1 MKKNIGM
8 LIVKIII
15 EILVLSWL
23 IANFIILV
31 SKLINGQVLEL
42 VIGGVI
48 CVGLVIAYNLLDKE
62 ERE

>member
-8 LIVKIII
+8 LIVNIII
-15 EILVLSWL
+15 DIIVLSWL
-23 IANFIILV
+23 IANLIILV
-31 SKLINGQVLEL
+31 NKLINGQVLEL

-48 CVGLVIAYNLLDKE
+48 CVGLVIAHNLLDKE

>member
-15 EILVLSWL
+15 EIIVLSGL
-23 IANFIILV
+23 IANLIILV

-48 CVGLVIAYNLLDKE
+48 CVGLVIVYNLLDKE
-62 ERE
+62 ERK

>member
-15 EILVLSWL
+15 DIIVLSWL
-23 IANFIILV
+23 IANLIILV
-31 SKLINGQVLEL
+31 NKLINGQVLEL

>member
-15 EILVLSWL
+15 EIIVLSGL
-23 IANFIILV
+23 IANLIILV

-48 CVGLVIAYNLLDKE
+48 CVWLVIVYNLLDKE

>member
-15 EILVLSWL
+15 EIIVLSGL
-23 IANFIILV
+23 IANLIILV

-48 CVGLVIAYNLLDKE
+48 CVGLVIVYNLLDEE

>member
-1 MKKNIGM
+1 MKKNIVM

-15 EILVLSWL
+15 EIIVLSGL
-23 IANFIILV
+23 IANLIILV

>member
-1 MKKNIGM
+1 MKKNIVM

-31 SKLINGQVLEL
+31 NKLINGQVLEL

-48 CVGLVIAYNLLDKE
+48 CVGLVIVYNLLDKE

>member
-15 EILVLSWL
+15 DIIVLSWL
-23 IANFIILV
+23 IANLIILV

>member
-48 CVGLVIAYNLLDKE
+48 CVGLVIAYNFLDKE

>member
-15 EILVLSWL
+15 DIIVLSWL
-23 IANFIILV
+23 IANLIILV
-31 SKLINGQVLEL
+31 NMLTNGKVLEL

-48 CVGLVIAYNLLDKE
+48 CVGLVIVRNLLDKE

>member
-8 LIVKIII
+8 LIFKIII
-15 EILVLSWL
+15 EIIVLSGL
-23 IANFIILV
+23 IANLIILV

-48 CVGLVIAYNLLDKE
+48 CVGLVIVYNLLDKE

>member
-15 EILVLSWL
+15 EIIVLSGL
-23 IANFIILV
+23 IANLIILV

-48 CVGLVIAYNLLDKE
+48 CVGLVIVYNLLDKE

>member
-31 SKLINGQVLEL
+31 NKLINGQVLEL
-42 VIGGVI
+42 VIGSVI
-48 CVGLVIAYNLLDKE
+48 GVGLVIAYNLLDKE

>member
-15 EILVLSWL
+15 DIIVLSWL
-23 IANFIILV
+23 IANLIILV

-48 CVGLVIAYNLLDKE
+48 CVVLVIAYNLLDKE

>member
-1 MKKNIGM
+1 M
-8 LIVKIII
+8 LIVNIII
-15 EILVLSWL
+15 DIIVLSWL
-23 IANFIILV
+23 IANLIILV

-48 CVGLVIAYNLLDKE
+48 CVGIVIARNLLDKE

>member
-1 MKKNIGM
+1 MKKNIG
-8 LIVKIII
+8 III
-15 EILVLSWL
+15 IDIIVLSWL
-23 IANFIILV
+23 IANLIILV

>member
-15 EILVLSWL
+15 EIIVLSGL
-23 IANFIILV
+23 IANLIILV
-31 SKLINGQVLEL
+31 NKLINGQVLEL

-48 CVGLVIAYNLLDKE
+48 CVGLVIVYNLLDKE

>member
-15 EILVLSWL
+15 EIIVLSWL

-31 SKLINGQVLEL
+31 NKLINGQVLEL
-42 VIGGVI
+42 VIGSVI

>member
-15 EILVLSWL
+15 EIIVLSGL
-23 IANFIILV
+23 IANLIILV

-48 CVGLVIAYNLLDKE
+48 CVGLVIVYILLDKE

>member
-15 EILVLSWL
+15 EIIVLSGL
-23 IANFIILV
+23 IANLIILV

>member
-15 EILVLSWL
+15 EILVLSGL
-23 IANFIILV
+23 IANLIILV
-31 SKLINGQVLEL
+31 NKLINGQVLEL

-48 CVGLVIAYNLLDKE
+48 CVVLVIAYNLLDKE

>member
-15 EILVLSWL
+15 EIIVLSWL
-23 IANFIILV
+23 IANLIILV
-31 SKLINGQVLEL
+31 SKLINGKILDL

>member
-8 LIVKIII
+8 LIVNIII
-15 EILVLSWL
+15 DIIVLSWL
-23 IANFIILV
+23 IANLIILV
-31 SKLINGQVLEL
+31 NKLINGQVLEL